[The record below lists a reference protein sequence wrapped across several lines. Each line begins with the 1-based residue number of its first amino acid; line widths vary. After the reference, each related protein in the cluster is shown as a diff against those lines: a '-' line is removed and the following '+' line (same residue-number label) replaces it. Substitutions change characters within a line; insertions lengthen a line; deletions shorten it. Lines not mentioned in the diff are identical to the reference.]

1 VSKVQRAIWSKDIPY
16 KSLPHFVN
24 LPKTIRITERKLG
37 KERAMGQVTHGAVPH
52 IEIDPRQKAADR
64 LDTTV
69 HELIHIVW
77 TELHEADVVRAAN
90 RISSVLWADG
100 WRRIME

>member
-1 VSKVQRAIWSKDIPY
+1 
-16 KSLPHFVN
+16 VN

-37 KERAMGQVTHGAVPH
+37 KERAMGQVTHGKVPH
-52 IEIDPRQKAADR
+52 IEIDPRQKSADR
-64 LDTTV
+64 LDTVIHECV
-69 HELIHIVW
+69 HIIWPELP
-77 TELHEADVVRAAN
+77 EEAVIKVGN

>member
-1 VSKVQRAIWSKDIPY
+1 MQFPQ
-16 KSLPHFVN
+16 
-24 LPKTIRITERKLG
+24 TIRITERKLG
-37 KERAMGQVTHGAVPH
+37 KHKAVGQVTFGKVPH

-64 LDTTV
+64 LDTVIHECV
-69 HELIHIVW
+69 HIIWPELA
-77 TELHEADVVRAAN
+77 EEDVIKVGN